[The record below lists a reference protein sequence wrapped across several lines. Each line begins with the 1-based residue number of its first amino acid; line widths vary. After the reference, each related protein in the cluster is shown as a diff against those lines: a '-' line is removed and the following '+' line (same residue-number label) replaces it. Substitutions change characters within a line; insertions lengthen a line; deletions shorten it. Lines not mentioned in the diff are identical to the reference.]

1 MMIDGLSWFLSKFY
15 FYHLTVLYWVRR
27 YYWEG
32 GGERER
38 ERKRGT
44 EAEGEGERKRETT
57 RRRTEE
63 KS

>member
-32 GGERER
+32 GRERER
-38 ERKRGT
+38 ERGT
-44 EAEGEGERKRETT
+44 EAEGERKRETT